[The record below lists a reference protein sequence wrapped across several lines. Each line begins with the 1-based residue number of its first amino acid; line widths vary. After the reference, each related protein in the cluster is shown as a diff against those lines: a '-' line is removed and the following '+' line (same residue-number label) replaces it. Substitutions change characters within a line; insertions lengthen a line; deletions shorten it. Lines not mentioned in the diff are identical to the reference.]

1 MARRSITRVGML
13 LGALLISGGIAVWP
27 AAAEDYPN
35 RAIHLISP
43 FAPGVSTD
51 VLARSLAQKLT
62 ENLGQPVIVENRPGA
77 NGIIGASYVAKST
90 PDGYTFLITTGS
102 HTANPHVTKDVP
114 YDALKDFAPITQLAG
129 SYGLVLLSNLPVKS
143 VADLIELAKK
153 KPGQLTYST
162 SGVGN
167 LTHVAG
173 RLLEARAGIKMI
185 AVPYSNAALIS
196 DTIAGTIDMTF
207 ISSVSAVP
215 LVKGGKLKA
224 LAITGT
230 KRAPAFPD
238 VPTFQEAGIK
248 DYDLTGYFGILFP
261 ANTPADRVDRM
272 YQATIKAL
280 TAPELKN
287 IIETAGLFVVG
298 STPAEFGAFLKQDFD
313 YQGRLM
319 EELDMKIK

>member
-1 MARRSITRVGML
+1 MARSSIAFVRML
-13 LGALLISGGIAVWP
+13 LVALPTLGGIAV
-27 AAAEDYPN
+27 ADAAETYPN
-35 RAIHLISP
+35 KGIHLISP
-43 FAPGVSTD
+43 FAAGVSTD
-51 VLARSLAQKLT
+51 VLARALAQKLT
-62 ENLGQPVIVENRPGA
+62 ENLGQPVIVENKPGA
-77 NGIIGASYVAKST
+77 NGIIGASYVAKSA

-102 HTANPHVTKDVP
+102 HTANPHVSKDVP
-114 YDALKDFAPITQLAG
+114 YDALKDFTPITQLAG

-143 VADLIELAKK
+143 VGGLVELAKK

-185 AVPYSNAALIS
+185 AVPYNNSALIP
-196 DTIAGTIDMTF
+196 DTIAGTVDMTF

-215 LVKGGKLKA
+215 LVKGGQLKA
-224 LAITGT
+224 LAVTGT
-230 KRAPAFPD
+230 RRAPALPD

-261 ANTPADRVDRM
+261 ANTPADRVDRI
-272 YQATIKAL
+272 YQATVKAL
-280 TAPELKN
+280 ATPELKS

-298 STPAEFGAFLKQDFD
+298 STPAEFGAFLKQDFE

-319 EELDMKIK
+319 EELNMKIK

>member
-1 MARRSITRVGML
+1 MARSSIAFVRML
-13 LGALLISGGIAVWP
+13 FVALPTLVGIA
-27 AAAEDYPN
+27 AADAAETYPN
-35 RAIHLISP
+35 KAIHLISP
-43 FAPGVSTD
+43 FAAGVSTD
-51 VLARSLAQKLT
+51 VLARALAQKLT

-77 NGIIGASYVAKST
+77 NGIIGASYVAKSA

-102 HTANPHVTKDVP
+102 HTANPHVSKDVP
-114 YDALKDFAPITQLAG
+114 YDALKDFTPITQLAG

-143 VADLIELAKK
+143 VGGLVELAKK

-185 AVPYSNAALIS
+185 AVPYNNSALIP
-196 DTIAGTIDMTF
+196 DTIAGTVDMTF

-215 LVKGGKLKA
+215 LVKGGQLKA
-224 LAITGT
+224 LAVTGT
-230 KRAPAFPD
+230 RRAPALPD
-238 VPTFQEAGIK
+238 VPTFREAGIK

-261 ANTPADRVDRM
+261 ANTPADRVDRI
-272 YQATIKAL
+272 YQATVKAL
-280 TAPELKN
+280 ATPELKS

-298 STPAEFGAFLKQDFD
+298 STPAEFGAFLKQDFK

-319 EELDMKIK
+319 EELNMKVK

>member
-1 MARRSITRVGML
+1 MARRSIARVGMFL
-13 LGALLISGGIAVWP
+13 CALLISGGITTSPVT
-27 AAAEDYPN
+27 AEVYPN
-35 RAIHLISP
+35 KAIHLISP
-43 FAPGVSTD
+43 FAAGVSTD
-51 VLARSLAQKLT
+51 VLARALAQKLT

-77 NGIIGASYVAKST
+77 NGIIGASYVAKSA

-102 HTANPHVTKDVP
+102 HTANPHVSKDVP

-143 VADLIELAKK
+143 VADLVELAKK

-185 AVPYSNAALIS
+185 AVPYNNSALIP
-196 DTIAGTIDMTF
+196 DTIAGTVDMTF

-215 LVKGGKLKA
+215 LVKGGQLKA
-224 LAITGT
+224 LAVTGT
-230 KRAPAFPD
+230 KRAPALPD
-238 VPTFQEAGIK
+238 VPTFLEAGIK

-261 ANTPADRVDRM
+261 ANTPADRVDRV
-272 YQATIKAL
+272 YQAAIKAL
-280 TAPELKN
+280 TAPELKS

-319 EELDMKIK
+319 EELHMKIK

>member
-1 MARRSITRVGML
+1 ML
-13 LGALLISGGIAVWP
+13 LGALLISSGIAASP
-27 AAAEDYPN
+27 AAAQDYPN
-35 RAIHLISP
+35 KVVHLISP
-43 FAPGVSTD
+43 FAAGVSTD
-51 VLARSLAQKLT
+51 VLARALAQKLT
-62 ENLGQPVIVENRPGA
+62 EQLGQSVIVENKPGA
-77 NGIIGASYVAKST
+77 NGIIGASYVAKAA

-102 HTANPHVTKDVP
+102 HTANPHVSKDVP
-114 YDALKDFAPITQLAG
+114 YDALKDFTPITQLAG

-143 VADLIELAKK
+143 VGELVELAKK

-185 AVPYSNAALIS
+185 AVPYNNSTLIS
-196 DTIAGTIDMTF
+196 DTIAGTVDMTF

-215 LVKGGKLKA
+215 LVKGGQLKA

-230 KRAPAFPD
+230 KRAPALPD

-261 ANTPADRVDRM
+261 ANTPADRVNRVH
-272 YQATIKAL
+272 QATIKAL
-280 TAPELKN
+280 TAPELKS
-287 IIETAGLFVVG
+287 IVETAGLFVVG

-319 EELDMKIK
+319 EELNMKIK